1 MSADLLLFGVLVAAI
16 YLLIIAPA
24 RNRSK
29 RAADI
34 KAHLKPGAEV
44 MTTSGL
50 FGTVVSAEDTEF
62 HIEVSPGV
70 VMRFAI
76 GAVGK
81 ITVPKDGDKS
91 GETNVDLNKAGDGA
105 QDGDEPP
112 KKLL

>member
-1 MSADLLLFGVLVAAI
+1 MSADILLFGVLVAAI

-44 MTTSGL
+44 MTSSGL
-50 FGTVVSAEDTEF
+50 FGTVVSAEESEF

-81 ITVPKDGDKS
+81 ITVPTGDDKSAGENVDLDKHVDGSPDGDKS
-91 GETNVDLNKAGDGA
+91 V
-105 QDGDEPP
+105 
-112 KKLL
+112 